1 MREMPLVE
9 ELSPAPL
16 PWEAATRFAD
26 YPFFL
31 FLDSAAA
38 DSPWSRYSFVTAD
51 PFATLFVRGAEVYA
65 PAPRPYASGNPWAA
79 LAEHLAPFRTE
90 TVPGLPP
97 FQGGA
102 AGLFGYGLCRHV
114 ERVPPPR

>member
-1 MREMPLVE
+1 MVHTPLVE
-9 ELSPAPL
+9 EVSPAPSA
-16 PWEAATRFAD
+16 WEAAARFAD

-51 PFATLFVRGAEVYA
+51 PFATPFARGADVYA
-65 PAPRPYASGNPWAA
+65 PAPKRYQSGDPWAA
-79 LAEHLAPFRTE
+79 LAEYMAPFRTA

-97 FQGGA
+97 FQG
-102 AGLFGYGLCRHV
+102 
-114 ERVPPPR
+114 